1 MNGLSTIRRGIGF
14 GPLSTISRGMLLST
28 LPPLR
33 IICPPELTIRS
44 LTPALSLCSE
54 DPFLETTSLEV
65 NILASDLATDVEATD
80 LTPTLLA
87 TGEYPVVAASLA
99 SPVISVLSTFATIQ
113 TDSRQI
119 LLSALVRQPNLSKLL
134 DLMIDMAV
142 LGIDPML
149 ALVQGDAS
157 IRGEELAP
165 KINVEDC

>member
-1 MNGLSTIRRGIGF
+1 MNELSTVRRGIGF
-14 GPLSTISRGMLLST
+14 GPLSTISRGILLST

-44 LTPALSLCSE
+44 LNPALSLCSE
-54 DPFLETTSLEV
+54 GLLLEATSLEM
-65 NILASDLATDVEATD
+65 NLPALSDLATDVEAAD
-80 LTPTLLA
+80 VSPTLLA
-87 TGEYPVVAASLA
+87 TGEHPVVTASLA

-113 TDSRQI
+113 TDSNQI
-119 LLSALVRQPNLSKLL
+119 LLSVIVRQPNLSLP

-149 ALVQGDAS
+149 ALVQRDAS

>member
-1 MNGLSTIRRGIGF
+1 
-14 GPLSTISRGMLLST
+14 MLLST